1 MSNKSPKSA
10 VELAM
15 EKLAKQDAETGSETH
30 PLTDTQKE
38 LVAAARRDYEAKAAE
53 CRIMHEANVTGNVDP
68 DARSTLE
75 ANLRRDLAQLATD
88 RDRKVSAALEQ
99 TDILDIK

>member
-1 MSNKSPKSA
+1 
-10 VELAM
+10 
-15 EKLAKQDAETGSETH
+15 
-30 PLTDTQKE
+30 
-38 LVAAARRDYEAKAAE
+38 
-53 CRIMHEANVTGNVDP
+53 MHEANVTGNVDP